1 MIDTPEK
8 AGDRRLTPANGRVAH
23 VSLRGVVAAER
34 YVQGDP
40 ARIILP
46 LTDLCATPRGPRD
59 RQLLRGVAVLVLD
72 RQDGWVFVQ
81 SRRDGY
87 VGWVDAGAVGQGA
100 DPTHVVSAR
109 ASHVYPEPSARAREL
124 AVLSLGVGLVVLT
137 QENGFARL
145 HDGSFVPLVHL
156 RPAGQYETDPVAVAE
171 RLLGTPY
178 LWGGNS
184 SAGIDCSGLV
194 QAACDAC
201 GINCPGD
208 SDLQRSALGRELP
221 VDATLRRGD
230 LLFWQGHV
238 ALVADEAR
246 IIHANGHSMS
256 VAYENIDDAMGRIA
270 AADTPLLARRRL

>member
-1 MIDTPEK
+1 MIDTPEN

-40 ARIILP
+40 ARIIQP

-59 RQLLRGVAVLVLD
+59 RQLLRGAAVLVLD

-87 VGWVDAGAVGQGA
+87 VGWVDTGAVGQGA
-100 DPTHVVSAR
+100 DPTHVVCVR
-109 ASHVYPEPSARAREL
+109 ASHVYPQPSVRVREM
-124 AVLSLGVGLVVLT
+124 AMLSLGAGLAVAA

-145 HDGSFVPLVHL
+145 DDGSFVPLVHL
-156 RPAGQYETDPVAVAE
+156 RPIEQHETDPVAVAE

-184 SAGIDCSGLV
+184 SGGIDCSGLV
-194 QAACDAC
+194 QAACYAC
-201 GINCPGD
+201 GIACPGD

-221 VDATLRRGD
+221 VDATHRRGD
-230 LLFWQGHV
+230 LLFWKGHV
-238 ALVADEAR
+238 ALVADAAR

-256 VAYENIDDAMGRIA
+256 VACENIDDAMGRIA
-270 AADTPLLARRRL
+270 AAGTPLLARRRL